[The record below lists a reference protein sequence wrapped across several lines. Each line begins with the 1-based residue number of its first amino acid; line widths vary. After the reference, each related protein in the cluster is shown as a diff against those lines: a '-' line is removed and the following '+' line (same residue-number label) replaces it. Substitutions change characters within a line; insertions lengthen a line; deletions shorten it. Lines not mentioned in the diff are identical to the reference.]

1 MRAAIFAI
9 TPRGAELASTI
20 ADGLDGARIFIKGR
34 DFARLRPMVDETFN
48 RFDALIFIGALGIV
62 VRMIAPH
69 VESKLSDPAVV
80 CIDERGRHV
89 ISVLSGHVGGA
100 NDLTRRI
107 ASMVGGEPIITTATD
122 VEGLTAVDSF
132 TSALGLTPQPKD
144 AIKIINRAVL
154 DGEKIYVTAGNTK
167 LELIPQRLI
176 AGIGCRR
183 GVDCSTIAAAVESAC
198 RMIDQSVERINLLA
212 TVDVKRDEVGLL
224 EYSARIGRPIKFF
237 DAETLRSTVERYRL
251 TESEFVREKIG
262 VGNVCEAAALS
273 CVERGRFALTKT
285 KFDVVTVALV
295 WERSKSFLIPNCL

>member
-1 MRAAIFAI
+1 MRAAIFTI

-20 ADGLDGARIFIKGR
+20 ADGLDGSRIFIKGR
-34 DFARLRPMVDETFN
+34 DFERLRPTVDETFN
-48 RFDALIFIGALGIV
+48 QFDALIFIGALGIT

-69 VESKLSDPAVV
+69 VESKLSDP

-100 NDLTRRI
+100 NDLTRKI
-107 ASMVGGEPIITTATD
+107 ASIIGGEAIITTATD
-122 VEGLTAVDSF
+122 VEGLTAIDSF
-132 TSALGLTPQPKD
+132 TSTLGLTPQPKE

-154 DGEKIYVTAGNTK
+154 DGETIYVTAGDTK

-183 GVDCSTIAAAVESAC
+183 GISVSEITAAVEDAC
-198 RMIDQSVERINLLA
+198 RMIDQSVERISLLA

-237 DAETLRSTVERYRL
+237 DVETLKRTIDRYRL
-251 TESEFVREKIG
+251 EESAFVQSKIG

-273 CVERGRFALTKT
+273 SVERGRVALTKT
-285 KFDVVTVALV
+285 KFDGVTVALI
-295 WERSKSFLIPNCL
+295 WEK